1 LQALSGFVPPGFGW
15 RGDIVASI
23 PKLAGHSRT
32 PEGNAIPEYLTASN
46 LRFQQWIFDTCL
58 HWAGTER
65 VVKSSPVHFRTAEVE
80 RLAADKSENKMQ
92 ESPIAV

>member
-23 PKLAGHSRT
+23 PKLARHCCT
-32 PEGNAIPEYLTASN
+32 PEGNAIPEYLAASN
-46 LRFQQWIFDTCL
+46 PCFQQCIVDTCL

-65 VVKSSPVHFRTAEVE
+65 LVVFSRALSYAEVE